1 MLKKLMSI
9 VLILILIFGIMEI
22 SSARIG
28 DSGYEGGISSGQAPG
43 RTTFEYKEVVFI
55 TGEPI
60 VFEGTVTITKNLR
73 QDRNTGENVMTT
85 NYTYRLSNAE
95 YSATLNRAL
104 SHSTTLSEKEKGQT
118 IEETRL
124 NDGYSEIIR
133 IGNEM
138 YRLENYDYTK
148 TNIKHSKPA
157 VDYYA
162 GNMWGRKTYRL
173 GNGAGGR
180 TVTVDISGEFYG
192 YNQYWG
198 TAETQILDY
207 VIQSQSTT
215 GDYTDKWGGTA
226 SVTLSTTT
234 SQNMRYVENEPQTI
248 SFEGGF
254 LETQH
259 NNSVLQYTARF
270 PEFDSEGIST
280 DRIVEIKDSLQI
292 ETFPSSKR
300 LLVPDLNHLRGH
312 WAYRDIMALYS
323 LEVFTGDASRF
334 NPQEVMT
341 RAEFADAIV
350 RAAREVPQDPALV
363 DSRVNRRVN
372 TNNRNNEEET
382 TQRFFDVSKNHKYY
396 DSINSAFD
404 RGIISGRGDGRFYPE
419 DYITT
424 ADAITIIIST
434 LGLENLAPQD
444 GAITIFKDNSDIPKY
459 ARNSVYVAQKI
470 GLIIGDERGYLKPM
484 EYITKGRA
492 AVIINKYINYMR
504 EDLKKDYRERIINY

>member
-1 MLKKLMSI
+1 MK
-9 VLILILIFGIMEI
+9 
-22 SSARIG
+22 
-28 DSGYEGGISSGQAPG
+28 EGFPTNHHAG

-226 SVTLSTTT
+226 PEVLPC
-234 SQNMRYVENEPQTI
+234 PQQRAKTC
-248 SFEGGF
+248 GM
-254 LETQH
+254 L
-259 NNSVLQYTARF
+259 
-270 PEFDSEGIST
+270 
-280 DRIVEIKDSLQI
+280 KMSLR
-292 ETFPSSKR
+292 P
-300 LLVPDLNHLRGH
+300 
-312 WAYRDIMALYS
+312 
-323 LEVFTGDASRF
+323 
-334 NPQEVMT
+334 
-341 RAEFADAIV
+341 
-350 RAAREVPQDPALV
+350 
-363 DSRVNRRVN
+363 
-372 TNNRNNEEET
+372 
-382 TQRFFDVSKNHKYY
+382 
-396 DSINSAFD
+396 
-404 RGIISGRGDGRFYPE
+404 
-419 DYITT
+419 
-424 ADAITIIIST
+424 
-434 LGLENLAPQD
+434 
-444 GAITIFKDNSDIPKY
+444 
-459 ARNSVYVAQKI
+459 
-470 GLIIGDERGYLKPM
+470 
-484 EYITKGRA
+484 
-492 AVIINKYINYMR
+492 
-504 EDLKKDYRERIINY
+504 